1 MVNKDEYKIGYTHT
15 EYYTARQIWTK
26 DVWKRVILRTDVL
39 FPQISSPL
47 LPNPPQP
54 HFGDLSIQNL
64 LYRELSVSRPLMELR
79 SWSFTV
85 IYA

>member
-47 LPNPPQP
+47 LPNPPP
-54 HFGDLSIQNL
+54 NL
-64 LYRELSVSRPLMELR
+64 ILVTFQYKTYYTESSP
-79 SWSFTV
+79 
-85 IYA
+85 